1 MTFVVITAVQKF
13 RRSKAYISKH
23 RTVNKGVA
31 IEVTPSQYK
40 KIKEIKRNEKEIS

>member
-1 MTFVVITAVQKF
+1 MTFVIITDQQKF
-13 RRSKAYISKH
+13 RQNKAYISKH

-40 KIKEIKRNEKEIS
+40 KIKEIMRNEKENS

>member
-1 MTFVVITAVQKF
+1 MTFAVITDQQKF
-13 RRSKAYISKH
+13 RQNTDYTSKH

-40 KIKEIKRNEKEIS
+40 EIKEIARNEKEIS